1 MNNSQRAGIALAAL
15 LLLVTG
21 VASAQT
27 SPPVAPS
34 DFGSISVLNASIG
47 DTFATAYAASSNP
60 LYDFVDVYTFTYTG
74 PSGSASGSAIS
85 FSSMTDS
92 SISNLQAAVFALPS
106 GLFANANSFGTYG
119 MSQGDTSGALNPWT
133 SLNLVTGSATTFS
146 NDALVNGT
154 SYAVEIRGL
163 IGSAGASYGGTLTIA
178 SVPEPS
184 SAVLA
189 LCGLGALAFASGRRR
204 RREPQV

>member
-1 MNNSQRAGIALAAL
+1 MKKAGNVRTAVAAL
-15 LLLVTG
+15 LLLGAG
-21 VASAQT
+21 VAVAQT

-34 DFGSISVLNASIG
+34 NFGSISVLNASIG

-60 LYDFVDVYTFTYTG
+60 LYNFVDVYTFTYNG

-85 FSSMTDS
+85 FSSMADT

-106 GLFANANSFGTYG
+106 ALFANASAFGTYG
-119 MSQGDTSGALNPWT
+119 SSQGDTSGALNPWT
-133 SLNLVTGSATTFS
+133 TMSLGTGSATTFS

-163 IGSAGASYGGTLTIA
+163 IGSAGASYGGNLTITA
-178 SVPEPS
+178 VPEPAS
-184 SAVLA
+184 VSLLVL
-189 LCGLGALAFASGRRR
+189 GLLSLAFAVRRAR
-204 RREPQV
+204 QD